1 MTASRCARLVAWG
14 NAWLAGRVGLDDVL
28 TVVQDG
34 DEPHEVRFGTEPDC
48 HPLGLALGRLRSGAA
63 GWQLTLPVPGDV
75 SSLPGP
81 AAVNQQ
87 ALAAGEAALLAGGRA
102 AAVIPTV
109 QLHGTEQDGYA
120 RVVCWQVMDCA
131 QPKPPAGTVRSADR
145 ELTEAVR
152 EATRT
157 LLDLDV
163 AGAGSEV
170 LDELH
175 RARQRPVR
183 VSLPDG
189 YPDEAHSLLARCEQL
204 TVLLELAD
212 RDAGAAI
219 SGTQVTSRGRALVE
233 LAGAVRRARETAYS
247 SGAARST
254 GQQSLAGVDSPAVTA
269 TELP

>member
-1 MTASRCARLVAWG
+1 VTASRCARLVAWG
-14 NAWLAGRVGLDDVL
+14 NAWLTGQVGLDDVL

-34 DEPHEVRFGTEPDC
+34 DEPHEVRFGTDPES
-48 HPLGLALGRLRSGAA
+48 HPLGLALGRLRFGAD
-63 GWQLTLPVPGDV
+63 GWRLTLPVPGDV

-81 AAVNQQ
+81 AGVNQQ
-87 ALAAGEAALLAGGRA
+87 ALTAGEAALLAGNSPV
-102 AAVIPTV
+102 AVIPTV
-109 QLHGTEQDGYA
+109 HLHGTEQDGYA
-120 RVVCWQVMDCA
+120 RVVSWQVVDCD
-131 QPKPPAGTVRSADR
+131 QPKPLTGTVRSADR

-183 VSLPDG
+183 IALPSG
-189 YPDEAHSLLARCEQL
+189 YPDEAHSLLSRCEQL
-204 TVLLELAD
+204 TVLLDLAE

-219 SGTQVTSRGRALVE
+219 SGAQLSSRGRALVE
-233 LAGAVRRARETAYS
+233 LAGAVRRAREMAYS
-247 SGAARST
+247 SGGGRST
-254 GQQSLAGVDSPAVTA
+254 GQHPMAGVDSPAVTA